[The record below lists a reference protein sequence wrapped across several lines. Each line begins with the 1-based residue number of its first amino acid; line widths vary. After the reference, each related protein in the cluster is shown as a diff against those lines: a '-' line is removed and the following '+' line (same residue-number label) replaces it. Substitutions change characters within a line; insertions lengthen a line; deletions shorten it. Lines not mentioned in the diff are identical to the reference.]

1 MNPMM
6 RGMGAGRGGGGMAG
20 VKPVLTLAD
29 VQGWLEKQ
37 QPFVLQ
43 TVMKTCTNLLVTK
56 HDVPAEDL
64 TDWYSAAEAAGD
76 AVEEEQ
82 TAVVSPPV
90 LNKGTLLSGGIDPNK
105 SSNMLNRN
113 PKPGLAWTRS
123 DMRHPHKVTAQ
134 MKPLPEMDIIPPFS
148 AENKEADVDRD
159 KRKMLTNNVNMMQ
172 MEVNKI
178 CHRFKI
184 SPATLDRSN
193 LEQYGDKA
201 RDKLKVAL
209 TCVKN
214 AERTLTDFLDFLKAD
229 KYKEWNEEQKAKRE
243 ELLMTLISWML
254 NQLMLMKESGRP
266 RKRRTVIMMKKRTR
280 KMMRMMMTENQRR
293 SERKMEVM
301 TRCLMDVIKPGCSL
315 NPHFCA
321 FLMFCPPEVRTRAL

>member
-1 MNPMM
+1 MGGGYGMRGPMNPMM
-6 RGMGAGRGGGGMAG
+6 RGGRGGGGMAG

-43 TVMKTCTNLLVTK
+43 TVMKTCTSLLVTK
-56 HDVPAEDL
+56 HDAPAEDL

-76 AVEEEQ
+76 AVEEEK
-82 TAVVSPPV
+82 TEVVSPPV
-90 LNKGTLLSGGIDPNK
+90 QNKGTLLSGGVDPLK
-105 SSNMLNRN
+105 SSNMLRTSQNS
-113 PKPGLAWTRS
+113 KPGLAWTRS
-123 DMRHPHKVTAQ
+123 DLRHPHKVTAQ
-134 MKPLPEMDIIPPFS
+134 MRPLPEMDIIPPFS

-184 SPATLDRSN
+184 APATLDRSN
-193 LEQYGDKA
+193 LDKYGDKA
-201 RDKLKVAL
+201 RVKLKVAL

-214 AERTLTDFLDFLKAD
+214 AERTLTDFLDFLKTD

-243 ELLMTLISWML
+243 ELLKSMIGEAP
-254 NQLMLMKESGRP
+254 KGRP
-266 RKRRTVIMMKKRTR
+266 HASGIKEDDIDLVDAEAADVDERIKKTQKKRGSDNEEEEEEDGDEDDDEDDDDDGEP
-280 KMMRMMMTENQRR
+280 KE
-293 SERKMEVM
+293 K
-301 TRCLMDVIKPGCSL
+301 
-315 NPHFCA
+315 
-321 FLMFCPPEVRTRAL
+321 RAKSG

>member
-1 MNPMM
+1 
-6 RGMGAGRGGGGMAG
+6 MAG

-64 TDWYSAAEAAGD
+64 TDWYSAADAAGD
-76 AVEEEQ
+76 NAVEEEQ
-82 TAVVSPPV
+82 TAVVNPPK
-90 LNKGTLLSGGIDPNK
+90 NKGTLLSGGVDPLK
-105 SSNMLNRN
+105 QSSMLNRN
-113 PKPGLAWTRS
+113 PQPGLGWTTS
-123 DMRHPHKVTAQ
+123 DRRHPHRVTGQ

-184 SPATLDRSN
+184 APATLDRSN
-193 LEQYGDKA
+193 LDKYGDKA

-214 AERTLTDFLDFLKAD
+214 AERTLTDFLDFLKTD

-243 ELLMTLISWML
+243 ELLKSMIGEAP
-254 NQLMLMKESGRP
+254 KGRP
-266 RKRRTVIMMKKRTR
+266 HASGIKEDDIDLVDAEAADVDERIKKTQKKRGSDNEEEEDEEDGDDDDDDDGEPKKKRAKSGSKRR
-280 KMMRMMMTENQRR
+280 
-293 SERKMEVM
+293 
-301 TRCLMDVIKPGCSL
+301 L
-315 NPHFCA
+315 NVLCDI
-321 FLMFCPPEVRTRAL
+321 

>member
-159 KRKMLTNNVNMMQ
+159 KRKMLT
-172 MEVNKI
+172 
-178 CHRFKI
+178 
-184 SPATLDRSN
+184 
-193 LEQYGDKA
+193 
-201 RDKLKVAL
+201 
-209 TCVKN
+209 
-214 AERTLTDFLDFLKAD
+214 DFLDFLKTD

-243 ELLMTLISWML
+243 ELLKTMIGDAP
-254 NQLMLMKESGRP
+254 KGRP
-266 RKRRTVIMMKKRTR
+266 HASGIKEDDIDLVDAESADVDERIKKTQKKRESDNDEDEDEEDDDDGEPKEKR
-280 KMMRMMMTENQRR
+280 AKNG
-293 SERKMEVM
+293 SE
-301 TRCLMDVIKPGCSL
+301 D
-315 NPHFCA
+315 
-321 FLMFCPPEVRTRAL
+321 

>member
-1 MNPMM
+1 
-6 RGMGAGRGGGGMAG
+6 MAG

-64 TDWYSAAEAAGD
+64 TDWYSAAEAAGN

-90 LNKGTLLSGGIDPNK
+90 PKKGTLLSGGIDPNK

-123 DMRHPHKVTAQ
+123 DMRHPHKVSLYSKGCTRKDLILVNQCIAFQQVTAQ
-134 MKPLPEMDIIPPFS
+134 MKPLPELDIIPPFS

-172 MEVNKI
+172 MEVGDSKI
-178 CHRFKI
+178 
-184 SPATLDRSN
+184 
-193 LEQYGDKA
+193 
-201 RDKLKVAL
+201 
-209 TCVKN
+209 
-214 AERTLTDFLDFLKAD
+214 
-229 KYKEWNEEQKAKRE
+229 
-243 ELLMTLISWML
+243 
-254 NQLMLMKESGRP
+254 
-266 RKRRTVIMMKKRTR
+266 
-280 KMMRMMMTENQRR
+280 
-293 SERKMEVM
+293 
-301 TRCLMDVIKPGCSL
+301 
-315 NPHFCA
+315 
-321 FLMFCPPEVRTRAL
+321 

>member
-6 RGMGAGRGGGGMAG
+6 RGGMGAGRGGGGMAG

-193 LEQYGDKA
+193 LEQYGEKA

-214 AERTLTDFLDFLKAD
+214 AERTLTDFLDFLKTD

-243 ELLMTLISWML
+243 ELLKTMIGEAP
-254 NQLMLMKESGRP
+254 KGRP
-266 RKRRTVIMMKKRTR
+266 HASGIKEDDIDLVDAESADVDERMKKHQKKRESDNDEDEDEEDDDDDGEPKEKR
-280 KMMRMMMTENQRR
+280 AKNG
-293 SERKMEVM
+293 SE
-301 TRCLMDVIKPGCSL
+301 D
-315 NPHFCA
+315 
-321 FLMFCPPEVRTRAL
+321 

>member
-1 MNPMM
+1 
-6 RGMGAGRGGGGMAG
+6 MAG

-113 PKPGLAWTRS
+113 PKPGLAWTKS
-123 DMRHPHKVTAQ
+123 DMRHPHKVTTQ
-134 MKPLPEMDIIPPFS
+134 MKPLPELEIIPPFS
-148 AENKEADVDRD
+148 AENKEADVDRE
-159 KRKMLTNNVNMMQ
+159 KRKMLTNNVSMMQ
-172 MEVNKI
+172 MEVTKI
-178 CHRFKI
+178 CNRFKI
-184 SPATLDRSN
+184 PLASLDKDN
-193 LEQYGDKA
+193 LDKYPDAA
-201 RDKLKVAL
+201 REKLGLAL
-209 TCVKN
+209 NCVRN
-214 AERTLTDFLDFLKAD
+214 AEVTLTDFLDFLKND
-229 KYKEWNEEQKAKRE
+229 KYKEWNDEQKAKRE
-243 ELLMTLISWML
+243 ALL
-254 NQLMLMKESGRP
+254 
-266 RKRRTVIMMKKRTR
+266 
-280 KMMRMMMTENQRR
+280 R
-293 SERKMEVM
+293 SMIGE
-301 TRCLMDVIKPGCSL
+301 TP
-315 NPHFCA
+315 
-321 FLMFCPPEVRTRAL
+321 

>member
-1 MNPMM
+1 MM
-6 RGMGAGRGGGGMAG
+6 RGGMGAGRGGGGMAG

-82 TAVVSPPV
+82 TKVVSPPV

-148 AENKEADVDRD
+148 AENKE
-159 KRKMLTNNVNMMQ
+159 
-172 MEVNKI
+172 
-178 CHRFKI
+178 
-184 SPATLDRSN
+184 
-193 LEQYGDKA
+193 
-201 RDKLKVAL
+201 
-209 TCVKN
+209 
-214 AERTLTDFLDFLKAD
+214 
-229 KYKEWNEEQKAKRE
+229 QKAKRE
-243 ELLMTLISWML
+243 ELLKTMIGEAP
-254 NQLMLMKESGRP
+254 KGRP
-266 RKRRTVIMMKKRTR
+266 HASGIKEDDIDLVDAESADVDERMKKHQKKRESDNEEDEHEEDDDDDGA
-280 KMMRMMMTENQRR
+280 KGEK
-293 SERKMEVM
+293 SKEWERGL
-301 TRCLMDVIKPGCSL
+301 R
-315 NPHFCA
+315 
-321 FLMFCPPEVRTRAL
+321 

>member
-1 MNPMM
+1 MGGGYGMRGPMNPMM
-6 RGMGAGRGGGGMAG
+6 RGGRGGGEMAG

-43 TVMKTCTNLLVTK
+43 TVMKTCTSLLVTK

-76 AVEEEQ
+76 AVEEEK
-82 TAVVSPPV
+82 TEVVSPPV
-90 LNKGTLLSGGIDPNK
+90 QNKGTLLSGGVDPLK
-105 SSNMLNRN
+105 SSNMLRTSQNS
-113 PKPGLAWTRS
+113 KPGLAWTRS
-123 DMRHPHKVTAQ
+123 DLRHPHKVTAQ
-134 MKPLPEMDIIPPFS
+134 MRPLPEMDIIPPFS

-184 SPATLDRSN
+184 APATLDRSN
-193 LEQYGDKA
+193 LDKYGDKA

-243 ELLMTLISWML
+243 ELLKTMIGEAP
-254 NQLMLMKESGRP
+254 KGRP
-266 RKRRTVIMMKKRTR
+266 HASGIKEDDIDLVDAESADVDERIRKTQKK
-280 KMMRMMMTENQRR
+280 KDSDNDE
-293 SERKMEVM
+293 EEDEKDDE
-301 TRCLMDVIKPGCSL
+301 DEGEPK
-315 NPHFCA
+315 
-321 FLMFCPPEVRTRAL
+321 EKRAKNGSDD